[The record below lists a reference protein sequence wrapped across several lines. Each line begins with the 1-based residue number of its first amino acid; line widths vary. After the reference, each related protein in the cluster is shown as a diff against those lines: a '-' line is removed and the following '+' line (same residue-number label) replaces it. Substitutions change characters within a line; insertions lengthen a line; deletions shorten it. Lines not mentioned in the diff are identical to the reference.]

1 MSISKQL
8 YIMIFVAVLGMGGVS
23 FIGFTKINAVFEK
36 TNYANVN
43 SVPSILLLN
52 DTMQNGYRLRLN
64 LWEHISTEDSASMEK
79 SEQAIKKVK
88 ESIDASLKKYEGMLS
103 DDADKASLEKD
114 KAALLKALEVIESV
128 TKLSRENK
136 NVEAAALLNKSRPIL
151 LAFTQA
157 LDAHIKQNGEIAKN
171 EAEKALEHKGNAEK
185 LMLILSLIVIATCS
199 LFGYAIR
206 KSIIESVHL
215 IRDSIQHFVQHKKL
229 TFRINYDKNNE
240 IKEIVDS
247 FNALIVTL
255 EHTISDAK
263 NSSNENASVSS
274 ELSATSMQIGRNAE
288 QSSSIVDNTIEEI
301 NSMSHLQI

>member
-128 TKLSRENK
+128 TQLSRENK

-157 LDAHIKQNGEIAKN
+157 LE
-171 EAEKALEHKGNAEK
+171 
-185 LMLILSLIVIATCS
+185 MPILNKMA
-199 LFGYAIR
+199 R
-206 KSIIESVHL
+206 
-215 IRDSIQHFVQHKKL
+215 
-229 TFRINYDKNNE
+229 
-240 IKEIVDS
+240 
-247 FNALIVTL
+247 
-255 EHTISDAK
+255 
-263 NSSNENASVSS
+263 
-274 ELSATSMQIGRNAE
+274 
-288 QSSSIVDNTIEEI
+288 
-301 NSMSHLQI
+301 